1 VCRKSAGVTLPTAS
15 LRRLH
20 GERPRLQGVAHR
32 LVAPARVHHDALGIA
47 LHGSSHG
54 DERLAV
60 RNRLQGP
67 IRGSQAKLR
76 RAHGYLLLDDHI
88 GTTGLDGHVEAL
100 LLVEALR

>member
-1 VCRKSAGVTLPTAS
+1 MAVEVS
-15 LRRLH
+15 
-20 GERPRLQGVAHR
+20 ERADGRVL
-32 LVAPARVHHDALGIA
+32 VHHDALGIA